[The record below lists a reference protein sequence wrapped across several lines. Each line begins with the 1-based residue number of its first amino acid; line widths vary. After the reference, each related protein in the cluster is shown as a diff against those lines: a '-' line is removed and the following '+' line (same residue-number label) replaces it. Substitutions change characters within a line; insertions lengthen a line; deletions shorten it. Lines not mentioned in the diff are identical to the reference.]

1 MLLLTIQIAA
11 VYANS
16 EMHLFTF
23 HSSRNE
29 PWLFYVVQISAMLV
43 RWPECVHA
51 AVYPAVTI
59 SSAILM
65 GLGVYGIPTWIH
77 MS

>member
-1 MLLLTIQIAA
+1 MPVFDVLQ
-11 VYANS
+11 
-16 EMHLFTF
+16 M
-23 HSSRNE
+23 
-29 PWLFYVVQISAMLV
+29 SAMLV
-43 RWPECVHA
+43 HWPDSVHA

-59 SSAILM
+59 ASATLM